1 MSKLYVDEIHPKT
14 AGGTITTTGLSGGNN
29 ILETFTV
36 VCNGEPVTVSSGTY
50 TPTNVTTSQLLT
62 DSHVVI
68 NGSSLAYTPPS
79 GTTDVIYEFSFT
91 WQLYSTVIQLMHY
104 AMRIDGT
111 QITGTR
117 NTYSN
122 DATYGNNVIDFKW
135 RIPIGGSTSTSTGRV
150 ASWTSAKTIDMTI
163 RRYASNYTGQVH
175 RSSYWDG
182 NSAAFFPQPI
192 IKITALG

>member
-14 AGGTITTTGLSGGNN
+14 TGGIITTTGLSN
-29 ILETFTV
+29 IKEQFTLV
-36 VCNGEPVTVSSGTY
+36 ANGESITVTSGTY
-50 TPTNVTTSQLLT
+50 TPANVTAAQVLT

-91 WQLYSTVIQLMHY
+91 FQHYDTLNTLMHY
-104 AMRIDGT
+104 VMRIDGT

-117 NTYSN
+117 QTYS
-122 DATYGNNVIDFKW
+122 DAGTYDNQRLAFQW
-135 RIPIGGSTSTSTGRV
+135 RIPIGGSASNTTGRV
-150 ASWTSAKTIDMTI
+150 ASWSSAKTIDMTM
-163 RRYASNYTGQVH
+163 RRYNSSYTSQLH
-175 RSSYWDG
+175 RSVYFDG
-182 NSAAFFPQPI
+182 GSVALVPQPI

>member
-14 AGGTITTTGLSGGNN
+14 TGGIITTTGLGLSN
-29 ILETFTV
+29 IKEQFVLV
-36 VCNGEPVTVSSGTY
+36 ANGESITVPSGTY
-50 TPTNVTTSQLLT
+50 TPINVTTSQLLT

-91 WQLYSTVIQLMHY
+91 FQAYDTVIQLMHY

-111 QITGTR
+111 QITGTK
-117 NTYSN
+117 NTYSS
-122 DATYGNNVIDFKW
+122 DANYGNNVIDFKW
-135 RIPIGGSTSTSTGRV
+135 RIPIGGSASTSTGRV

-163 RRYASNYTGQVH
+163 RRYNSSYTGQVH
-175 RSSYWDG
+175 RASYWDG
-182 NSAAFFPQPI
+182 ASAAFFPQPI